1 MHLAAGVL
9 APAAQHRHETALQR
23 AAIAGISL
31 ERPTRSGPH
40 LESGNRS
47 CLECLESWNRSCVE
61 CLESGNRS
69 CLECLESW
77 NRSCVECLESGSG
90 GIGRV

>member
-1 MHLAAGVL
+1 MHLAVGVL

-47 CLECLESWNRSCVE
+47 CVECLGSCVE
-61 CLESGNRS
+61 YLESGFLRQQLSTATKPRCNGLR
-69 CLECLESW
+69 
-77 NRSCVECLESGSG
+77 
-90 GIGRV
+90 